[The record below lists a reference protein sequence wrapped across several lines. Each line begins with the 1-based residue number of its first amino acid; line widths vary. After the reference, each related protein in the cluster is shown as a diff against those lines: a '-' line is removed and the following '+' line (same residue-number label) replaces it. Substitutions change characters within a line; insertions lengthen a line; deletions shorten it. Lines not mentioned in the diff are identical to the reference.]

1 MKVVV
6 KFFAHL
12 RELVGMKKKVELT
25 LKEGATISQLLD
37 ELISDPL
44 IKKALLNKNK
54 ELKSDITLLKNGREI
69 KFLAGMKTVLS
80 SGDEISIFPIVV
92 GG

>member
-1 MKVVV
+1 MKVFV

-12 RELVGMKKKVELT
+12 RELVGTNNKVELT

-37 ELISDPL
+37 ELIQNPL
-44 IKKALLNKNK
+44 IKKVLLDKNR

-69 KFLAGMKTVLS
+69 KFLAGLETTLS